1 MQIRYYNLRKMSS
14 VVSLLSVS
22 NCEKLFFLYI
32 HFVPV
37 FIYGP
42 EKEPDDRSLENVVG
56 TSVLVYVTNTKHKKI
71 IIVFTHKKP
80 KSAYLSHFCYEK
92 YFSWIT
98 VLLIK
103 YIYNSD
109 SNNRAFLPFK
119 VF

>member
-1 MQIRYYNLRKMSS
+1 MRKI
-14 VVSLLSVS
+14 V
-22 NCEKLFFLYI
+22 FFLYI
-32 HFVPV
+32 HIVPV

-42 EKEPDDRSLENVVG
+42 EKEPDDRFLENFVG
-56 TSVLVYVTNTKHKKI
+56 TSVLVYVTNTKNKKKI
-71 IIVFTHKKP
+71 HSFYALKP
-80 KSAYLSHFCYEK
+80 KSVYLSHFCYEK

-109 SNNRAFLPFK
+109 SNNRACLPFK